1 MFVAVAHTA
10 VSTVFFG
17 EVYSQLIQS
26 GLFNSVT
33 SEKSGLT
40 VWFFLLGFIL
50 FVFAML
56 CAVIEKNYQL
66 QIAKSIGIALLIL
79 IVLGVALM
87 PVSGFWLMLP
97 AVFAILIKKTNTV

>member
-1 MFVAVAHTA
+1 
-10 VSTVFFG
+10 
-17 EVYSQLIQS
+17 
-26 GLFNSVT
+26 
-33 SEKSGLT
+33 
-40 VWFFLLGFIL
+40 
-50 FVFAML
+50 ML